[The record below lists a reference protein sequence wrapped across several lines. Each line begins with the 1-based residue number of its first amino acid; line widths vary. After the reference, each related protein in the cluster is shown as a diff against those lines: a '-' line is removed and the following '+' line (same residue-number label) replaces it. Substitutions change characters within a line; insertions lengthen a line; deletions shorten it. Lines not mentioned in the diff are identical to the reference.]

1 MSAKLRRT
9 VLTTISTGNE
19 ELDTR
24 LGGGIPHPSFILIEG
39 DNGSGKTTLSL
50 QFVLGALLSGL
61 NVVYVSTESTARH
74 LLSQSR
80 NVTIDLMKYYV
91 RGQLV
96 VYTIYNPGI
105 EWSAGWVKASFNRLL
120 SSMAEMSTKF
130 NLVVIDS
137 LTPLLKHLS
146 YDDLPRLI
154 HTARL
159 LVSTGTSLIATLHQD
174 VVEEVLAKHLRAASD
189 VYYQLGFAS
198 IGGRQVKVLKVVKVR
213 GVPGLAETT
222 IAFDVDPAFGIKIVP
237 IAAAQA

>member
-1 MSAKLRRT
+1 MSARLRST
-9 VLTTISTGNE
+9 LTTISTGNE

-50 QFVLGALLSGL
+50 QFVLGALLSGM
-61 NVVYVSTESTARH
+61 NVVYISTESTARH

-80 NVTIDLMKYYV
+80 NITIDLMKYYV

-96 VYTIYNPGI
+96 VYTMYTPGT
-105 EWSAGWVKASFNRLL
+105 EWSRGWVRASFSRLL
-120 SSMAEMSTKF
+120 SGITEMSSRF
-130 NLVVIDS
+130 NLVVVDS
-137 LTPLLKHLS
+137 LTPLLRHLE
-146 YDDLPRLI
+146 YDDVSRLVY
-154 HTARL
+154 TARL
-159 LVSTGTSLIATLHQD
+159 LVSTGTTVIATLHQG

-189 VYYQLGFAS
+189 VYYQLDFAS
-198 IGGRQVKVLKVVKVR
+198 IGGRQVKILKVVKVR